1 MRAASRRNSVGV
13 SGWRP
18 AGPVT
23 AWSAGSRRSP
33 VGSATGRGS
42 PRRTMAPTRASNSL
56 TWNGFGR
63 WSSPP
68 AANPARTSC
77 SWSRAVRKRTGVS
90 IPRDRSAWQTS
101 RPSESGKP
109 MSSTTAA
116 NCVSGPGPAAASA
129 PVPSA
134 AVVTVNPPSRR
145 PRATASRST
154 ESSSTTSTAGLSTTS
169 HAPRPLAAP
178 PRPFR
183 PCSGHPATVGH
194 MTNTNLEDATLGR
207 VLLNKVPEV
216 TIFFWIIKIL
226 ATTVGE
232 TFADFLSGLGLGL
245 GGTTVVM
252 TAVFVVVLVVQFRT
266 RRYVPAI
273 YWLTVVLISVVGT
286 LLTDNLTD
294 VLGVPLEL
302 STAVFAIALGITFA
316 VWYSSE
322 RTLSIHSVVTLRR
335 EAFYW
340 LAVLLTFALGTAVG
354 DLVDEK
360 FGVGYWPTALLVA
373 LIIGAIAVSH
383 LVFRANAVLT
393 FWLAYILTRPLGASL
408 GDGLSQQK
416 ADGGLGLG
424 TTWTSVL
431 FLASILVVV
440 TYRAVTKGAQAVVPD
455 DEAAALAR

>member
-1 MRAASRRNSVGV
+1 
-13 SGWRP
+13 
-18 AGPVT
+18 
-23 AWSAGSRRSP
+23 
-33 VGSATGRGS
+33 
-42 PRRTMAPTRASNSL
+42 
-56 TWNGFGR
+56 
-63 WSSPP
+63 
-68 AANPARTSC
+68 
-77 SWSRAVRKRTGVS
+77 
-90 IPRDRSAWQTS
+90 
-101 RPSESGKP
+101 
-109 MSSTTAA
+109 
-116 NCVSGPGPAAASA
+116 
-129 PVPSA
+129 
-134 AVVTVNPPSRR
+134 
-145 PRATASRST
+145 
-154 ESSSTTSTAGLSTTS
+154 
-169 HAPRPLAAP
+169 
-178 PRPFR
+178 
-183 PCSGHPATVGH
+183 
-194 MTNTNLEDATLGR
+194 MTNTNLQGTSQGR

-216 TIFFWIIKIL
+216 TVFFWIIKIL

-294 VLGVPLEL
+294 VLGVPLMA
-302 STAVFAIALGITFA
+302 STIVFAIALAITFA
-316 VWYSSE
+316 VWYSTE

-424 TTWTSVL
+424 TTWTSLL
-431 FLASILVVV
+431 FLAAILMVV
-440 TYRAVTKGAQAVVPD
+440 TYLAVTKRDQSVVPE
-455 DEAAALAR
+455 DEAAALVH

>member
-1 MRAASRRNSVGV
+1 
-13 SGWRP
+13 
-18 AGPVT
+18 
-23 AWSAGSRRSP
+23 
-33 VGSATGRGS
+33 
-42 PRRTMAPTRASNSL
+42 
-56 TWNGFGR
+56 
-63 WSSPP
+63 
-68 AANPARTSC
+68 
-77 SWSRAVRKRTGVS
+77 
-90 IPRDRSAWQTS
+90 
-101 RPSESGKP
+101 
-109 MSSTTAA
+109 
-116 NCVSGPGPAAASA
+116 
-129 PVPSA
+129 
-134 AVVTVNPPSRR
+134 
-145 PRATASRST
+145 
-154 ESSSTTSTAGLSTTS
+154 
-169 HAPRPLAAP
+169 
-178 PRPFR
+178 
-183 PCSGHPATVGH
+183 
-194 MTNTNLEDATLGR
+194 MTNTNLEGTSPGR

-302 STAVFAIALGITFA
+302 STVVFAVALGITFA
-316 VWYSSE
+316 VWYASE
-322 RTLSIHSVVTLRR
+322 KTLSIHSVVTVRR

-416 ADGGLGLG
+416 SDGGLGLG
-424 TTWTSVL
+424 TTWTSLL
-431 FLASILVVV
+431 FLAAILAVV
-440 TYRAVTKGAQAVVPD
+440 TYLAVTKRDQAVVPEE
-455 DEAAALAR
+455 EAAALVR